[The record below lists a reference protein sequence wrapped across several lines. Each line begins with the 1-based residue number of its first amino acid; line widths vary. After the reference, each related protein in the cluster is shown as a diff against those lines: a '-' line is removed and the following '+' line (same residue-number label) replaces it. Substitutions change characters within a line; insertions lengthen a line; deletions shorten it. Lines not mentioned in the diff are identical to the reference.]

1 MYTCVYGIFY
11 VPLQMIRIVDIYI
24 LVGVAD
30 LCSGSEAELR
40 VGQADPTPIAALL
53 ERTIVRRRGN
63 REYAYARTEFDRR
76 HKHHQLVRPKGFL
89 QQSCENRDLAKGAK
103 YRELH
108 TYAQRRAGS
117 WRPQGTP
124 PQARNIIVDVYAL
137 HRARGLG
144 IAEATDG

>member
-1 MYTCVYGIFY
+1 MSTFT
-11 VPLQMIRIVDIYI
+11 
-24 LVGVAD
+24 VGVAVI
-30 LCSGSEAELR
+30 CSGSEAMLS
-40 VGQADPTPIAALL
+40 VGRANPTLLAALL
-53 ERTIVRRRGN
+53 EQTTFRRRGN

-89 QQSCENRDLAKGAK
+89 QQSCENRGLAKGAK

-117 WRPQGTP
+117 WRSQGTP

>member
-1 MYTCVYGIFY
+1 MSTFT
-11 VPLQMIRIVDIYI
+11 
-24 LVGVAD
+24 VGVAVIY
-30 LCSGSEAELR
+30 SGSEAMLS
-40 VGQADPTPIAALL
+40 VGRANPTLLAALL
-53 ERTIVRRRGN
+53 ERTTFRRRGN

-89 QQSCENRDLAKGAK
+89 QQSRENRDLAKGTK

-117 WRPQGTP
+117 WRSQGTP